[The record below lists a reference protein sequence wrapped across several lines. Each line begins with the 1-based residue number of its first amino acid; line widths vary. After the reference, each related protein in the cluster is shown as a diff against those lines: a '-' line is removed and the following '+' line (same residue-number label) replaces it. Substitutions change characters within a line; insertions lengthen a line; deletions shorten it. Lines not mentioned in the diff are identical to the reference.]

1 MDPRLS
7 FVIPCLNEKQTIK
20 KVIDDC
26 HEGASKCGCSYE
38 IIVADNGSI
47 DGSQE
52 LAQNAG
58 ASVVAIHQ
66 RGYGAALQ
74 GGIRAAKGEFI
85 IMGDADQTY
94 NFRQADE
101 FINKLNSGF
110 KLVMGNRFKGNIED
124 GAMPVLHYYL
134 GNPVLSFLG
143 RIFFG
148 IKIGDF
154 HCGLRAFSKNDIDS
168 LELHCN
174 GMEFASEMVIKAS
187 LLELPM
193 TEIPTSLKKDP
204 PGRKPHLKTWR
215 DGWRHLKFMLSFAPK
230 FNLLPIAFLFFAIAA
245 TLFALYQLQVAPFT
259 GPNTLIFSA
268 SSTVLSANVISD
280 YVLTQEMIYHKL
292 DLYNTKAGSQRS
304 FIRTILGLNKGT
316 DRMFKYSA
324 FMLGTSAASLAG
336 LLNQAAKGTLASPEA
351 QTFGFVGCIML
362 LLSVTFYQTASKLS
376 SFRSLNGTNCKQR
389 LKR

>member
-1 MDPRLS
+1 M
-7 FVIPCLNEKQTIK
+7 
-20 KVIDDC
+20 IDDC
-26 HEGASKCGCSYE
+26 HAGGSKCDCSYE
-38 IIVADNGSI
+38 IIVADNGST

-52 LAQNAG
+52 LAQKAG
-58 ASVVAIHQ
+58 ANVVAIPQ

-74 GGIRAAKGEFI
+74 GGIRAARGEFI

-94 NFRQADE
+94 DFSQADE
-101 FINKLNSGF
+101 FINKLNSGY
-110 KLVMGNRFKGNIED
+110 KLVMGNRFKGTIED
-124 GAMPVLHYYL
+124 GAMPILHYYL

-154 HCGLRAFSKNDIDS
+154 HCGLRAFHRKDIDT
-168 LELHCN
+168 LRLRCN

-187 LLELPM
+187 LLELPI

-245 TLFALYQLQVAPFT
+245 ALFLLYQLQVAPFT

-280 YVLTQEMIYHKL
+280 YVLTQEMLYHQL
-292 DLYNTKAGSQRS
+292 NLYHTKTGSQRS
-304 FIRTILGLNKGT
+304 AIRLILGLNKGT

-324 FMLGTSAASLAG
+324 LLLGVSAASLAG
-336 LLNQAAKGTLASPEA
+336 LLNQAAKGALASPEA
-351 QTFGFVGCIML
+351 QTFGFIGCTTL
-362 LLSVTFYQTASKLS
+362 LSSVTFYQTASKLS
-376 SFRSLNGTNCKQR
+376 SFRSLNR
-389 LKR
+389 Y